1 MFHKISKII
10 KICAYLFLFGN
21 IISQGYNIAV
31 NTSYLN
37 TGQLM
42 GVESMMLMLWS
53 WFISF
58 LISSLIY
65 GAGVIIEY
73 YEKANSKI
81 LEDLTK

>member
-1 MFHKISKII
+1 MFHKVSKII
-10 KICAYLFLFGN
+10 KVCAYLFLFGN
-21 IISQGYNIAV
+21 IISQGYSIAI

-42 GVESMMLMLWS
+42 GVESM
-53 WFISF
+53 I

-65 GAGVIIEY
+65 GAGEIIEY

-81 LEDLTK
+81 SDDLTK